1 MSRTTC
7 RPYGLAPA
15 GAFAATADDDAA
27 AAAAAAAAAEV
38 PRDAAAAED
47 AAVIAEEKEEEEDE
61 EEEDVVVDADGG
73 LGFDGSG
80 VSPSNAPRWPG
91 VINCLPPPRPR

>member
-15 GAFAATADDDAA
+15 GAFAATVDDD